1 MATKRKAPAKVRGV
15 YERTPGSDVWWIQ
28 YKQGTVRKREKVGRR
43 GDAIALYQDRKTK
56 LRAGL
61 KLPKNMRHK
70 GITFAQLAEEA
81 VAWSE
86 EHHPK
91 DIRTVKSRMKP
102 LLVEFGMQAAES
114 INPQMIDHWL
124 TDHKAWSPAT
134 KNRYRALLSLVYRQG
149 LRNGKVTTNPARMV
163 AARAENNSRIRYLL
177 DDEEARLRVVMKK
190 RYPQH
195 LPALDV
201 GLYAGMR
208 KTEQFTLTWDNVDF
222 ERGEIILDLTKNGSS
237 RSIPIHPRSRE
248 AFEALGAGTHKG
260 TERVFRST
268 RGQPLNNPRKW
279 FEPAIQDAKI
289 PNFRWHDLRHTFCS
303 RLAMKDVPIRT
314 IADLAGHKTL
324 SMAMRYSHLSPSHK
338 QTAIEKI

>member
-1 MATKRKAPAKVRGV
+1 MATRKEPAKVRGV
-15 YERTPGSDVWWIQ
+15 YERIPGSGVWWIQ
-28 YKQGTVRKREKVGRR
+28 YKQGNVRKREKVGRR
-43 GDAIALYQDRKTK
+43 GDAIKAYQDRKTA

-61 KLPKNMRHK
+61 KLPNNLRHK
-70 GITFAQLAEEA
+70 GLTFAKLAEEA

-91 DIRTVKSRMKP
+91 DIRTVKSRMK
-102 LLVEFGMQAAES
+102 LLLTEFGMHAAQS
-114 INPQMIDHWL
+114 ITPQMIDHWL
-124 TDHKAWSPAT
+124 TEHKAWSPAT

-149 LRNGKVTTNPARMV
+149 VRHGKVPTNPARMV
-163 AARAENNSRIRYLL
+163 QARAENNGRIRYLK
-177 DDEEARLRVVMKK
+177 DDEEVRLRKVMEK

-201 GLYAGMR
+201 ALYSGLR
-208 KTEQFTLTWDNVDF
+208 KTEQFTLTWDNLNF
-222 ERGEIILDLTKNGSS
+222 ERGEIILDVTKNGSG
-237 RSIPIHPRSRE
+237 RSVPIHSRARQ
-248 AFEALGAGTHKG
+248 AFESLGAGTHKG
-260 TERVFRST
+260 AERVFRST
-268 RGQPLNNPRKW
+268 RGEALNNPRKW
-279 FEPAIQDAKI
+279 FEEAIKDAKVD
-289 PNFRWHDLRHTFCS
+289 NFRWHDLRHSFCS